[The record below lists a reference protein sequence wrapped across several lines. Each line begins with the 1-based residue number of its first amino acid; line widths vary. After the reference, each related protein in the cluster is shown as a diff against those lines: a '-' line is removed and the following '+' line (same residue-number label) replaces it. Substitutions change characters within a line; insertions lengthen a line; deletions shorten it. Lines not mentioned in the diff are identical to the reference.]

1 MTFKGAVGDITI
13 NVIQGSGWLHY
24 YQCHSRERLVTL
36 LSMSFKGVVGDITI
50 NDIQGSGWL
59 HYYQ

>member
-36 LSMSFKGVVGDITI
+36 LSMTFKGAVGDITI
-50 NDIQGSGWL
+50 NVIQGSGW
-59 HYYQ
+59 